1 MKKLIPTLLT
11 VAMLVALMPA
21 THAQKIDTIRL
32 KDQRLLTS
40 ALQPGLKQY
49 LVYFQMPKSPKDLK
63 YWLWLRDVRRETK
76 NGENIFS
83 ITQHWYGSDSTTYR
97 EVRSLNRAKDFAPIY
112 HADMA
117 NGKLKAFD
125 WSATG
130 IKGADTAAQNTQK
143 AFKLDFNAPCFN
155 WNLDIETFEMLP
167 LAAGKTFA
175 INFYDAGFDVPKYVN
190 YSVIGSEMLA
200 TLDGQKVDCWLLRT
214 ESENRGAKYVQTFW
228 ISKKGHEFLK
238 EEDTFPNGY
247 RYKVKLPALAPD
259 VYSRFVKK
267 P

>member
-1 MKKLIPTLLT
+1 MMKKLISLGMALAMGSLWS
-11 VAMLVALMPA
+11 VA
-21 THAQKIDTIRL
+21 HAQKVDTIRL

-40 ALQPGLKQY
+40 ALKPGLKQY

-63 YWLWLRDVRRETK
+63 YWLWLRDIKRENK
-76 NGENIFS
+76 HGEDVFAIS
-83 ITQHWYGSDSTTYR
+83 QHWYGSDSTTYR
-97 EVRSLNRAKDFAPIY
+97 EVYSLNRAKDFLPIY
-112 HADMA
+112 HAETVA
-117 NGKLKAFD
+117 GKRKAFN
-125 WSATG
+125 WSAAG
-130 IKGADTAAQNTQK
+130 ITGADTVAQNTQK
-143 AFKLDFNAPCFN
+143 AFKLDFNQPCFN

-190 YSVIGSEMLA
+190 YTVTGSELLH

-228 ISKKGHEFLK
+228 ISKKGHELLK
-238 EEDTFPNGY
+238 EEDAFPNGY

-259 VYSRFVKK
+259 VYARFLKK
-267 P
+267 